1 MRSDPALAGHRS
13 SESGKTLLA
22 TGLAVGAI
30 GAAGALLG
38 AVCPLCVIAT
48 PTLLGLG
55 VVQTIRGRWLAAK
68 AGAAPPQ
75 GSARTDP

>member
-1 MRSDPALAGHRS
+1 MRPDPVLAAHRS
-13 SESGKTLLA
+13 VTSGKSLLA

-55 VVQTIRGRWLAAK
+55 VVQTLRGRWLAAR
-68 AGAAPPQ
+68 AAAVPPLD
-75 GSARTDP
+75 SARTEP